1 MTAASA
7 VLLFSLLLAA
17 DDPETSAR
25 EAVASFAAGLAQDNA
40 EQALAAV
47 SKKMPGYGEFA
58 DTVRALVRQNQV
70 TSSVS
75 PQSNT
80 GDAAKRELQLDWY
93 VEIKSKNADLALV
106 RRRETVRCTVER
118 TGKNKWQIT
127 AMEPLRLFALPV
139 F

>member
-1 MTAASA
+1 MMSAA
-7 VLLFSLLLAA
+7 VLLLALSMTA
-17 DDPETSAR
+17 VDDPETSAR

-47 SKKMPGYGEFA
+47 SKKMAGYGEFA

-127 AMEPLRLFALPV
+127 ALEPLRLFALPV

>member
-1 MTAASA
+1 MM
-7 VLLFSLLLAA
+7 VPLFCLLLVAAA

-25 EAVASFAAGLAQDNA
+25 ETVAAFAAGLAQDNP
-40 EQALAAV
+40 EQALAVV
-47 SKKMPGYGEFA
+47 SKKMPEYGAFA
-58 DTVRALVRQNQV
+58 DTVRALVRQNLV

-80 GDAAKRELQLDWY
+80 GDASKRELQLDWY
-93 VEIKSKNADLALV
+93 VEIKSRNADFALV

-127 AMEPLRLFALPV
+127 AMGPLELFALPV

>member
-1 MTAASA
+1 MMTAALFLALFLA
-7 VLLFSLLLAA
+7 V
-17 DDPETSAR
+17 DDPEASAR
-25 EAVASFAAGLAQDNA
+25 ETVASFAAGLAQDNA

-47 SKKMPGYGEFA
+47 SKTMPDYGAFA

-70 TSSVS
+70 TSSVA

-80 GDAAKRELQLDWY
+80 GDASKRELQLDWY
-93 VEIKSKNADLALV
+93 VEIKSKNADLALI

-127 AMEPLRLFALPV
+127 SLEPRRLFAPPV

>member
-1 MTAASA
+1 MTA
-7 VLLFSLLLAA
+7 VLVLSVMLAA
-17 DDPETSAR
+17 AAADPETAAR
-25 EAVASFAAGLAQDNA
+25 EAVADFAAGLAQDNA
-40 EQALAAV
+40 EQALRAV
-47 SKKMPGYGEFA
+47 SKKMDGYGEFA
-58 DTVRALVRQNQV
+58 DQIRALVRQNLV

-80 GDAAKRELQLDWY
+80 GDDSKRELELDWY
-93 VEIKSKNADLALV
+93 VEIKSRNEDLAMV

-127 AMEPLRLFALPV
+127 AIAPLRLFALPV